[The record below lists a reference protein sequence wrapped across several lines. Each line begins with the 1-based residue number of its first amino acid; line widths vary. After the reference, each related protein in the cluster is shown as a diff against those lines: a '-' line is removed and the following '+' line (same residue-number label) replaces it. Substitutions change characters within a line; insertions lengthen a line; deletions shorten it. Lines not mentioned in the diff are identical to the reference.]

1 MLTDA
6 KIKALR
12 PSNKRYIVW
21 DERDGLGVR
30 VSVNGKKSFIV
41 AYRFEGRSRMM
52 TLGEYPK
59 ELKLKSAR
67 TKASKAIED
76 IAKGIDPGEVKQV
89 KKAAHRNA
97 FTVSDLVDEYMEHHA
112 KRKKVS
118 WRED

>member
-12 PSNKRYIVW
+12 PSNKRYIEW

-59 ELKLKSAR
+59 DLKLKKAR
-67 TKASKAIED
+67 TKASTAIED
-76 IAKGIDPGEVKQV
+76 IAKGNDGCLAVWSV
-89 KKAAHRNA
+89 GA
-97 FTVSDLVDEYMEHHA
+97 FSSACVADSA
-112 KRKKVS
+112 S
-118 WRED
+118 NQA